1 MDQRG
6 FNWLGI
12 VSFVV
17 VVLLVVIVDALVLVL
32 FFKVPPQEE
41 ERGRSEA
48 ESPVRHRPHRELGR
62 DYLDHACIQP
72 PLKCHVLIHVI
83 DCFC

>member
-12 VSFVV
+12 VSFV

-32 FFKVPPQEE
+32 FFKVPP
-41 ERGRSEA
+41 
-48 ESPVRHRPHRELGR
+48 L
-62 DYLDHACIQP
+62 
-72 PLKCHVLIHVI
+72 
-83 DCFC
+83 